1 MRRTFMIVAAALVT
15 STLALVAGQQ
25 APAATYTAAQAAAGR
40 TVYQAQCASCHL
52 PDLKGS
58 GDAAPLV
65 GSEFMGSWGRRSPRE
80 LLSFMQITMP
90 PTRPG
95 ALSQDEYLNVAA
107 FVLQQNGAPAGA
119 TALTA
124 TVDAGTNATAVQFGY
139 GANALDGEFILGV
152 APLDAGV
159 ATFTVP
165 VADLTNTYIANVD
178 KAAKGHRRQ
187 RRSARRYACWKT

>member
-25 APAATYTAAQAAAGR
+25 APAGR

-95 ALSQDEYLNVAA
+95 ALSQEEYLNVAA
-107 FVLQQNGAPAGA
+107 FVLQQNGAPAGMV
-119 TALTA
+119 ALTA
-124 TVDAGTNATAVQFGY
+124 TVDAAINTIASGQAPAAGQQAAGGR
-139 GANALDGEFILGV
+139 GA
-152 APLDAGV
+152 APAQ
-159 ATFTVP
+159 A
-165 VADLTNTYIANVD
+165 
-178 KAAKGHRRQ
+178 
-187 RRSARRYACWKT
+187 